1 MNRHQQ
7 LNAKQRKWLK
17 LYLGKDENLHGNA
30 TRCYKAV
37 YGLTDDRSAQVSGSR
52 LLHHPMIKK
61 LITEATER
69 MDKRIVLDAGFVLE
83 QSKRLYDRAMGDEAI
98 PGEAVITVDPETGR
112 ERVTVTERRDYDPT
126 TARHALQMIGQHK
139 SVQAFTQTIEHSHT
153 HKLEQRLQARS
164 KVIEG
169 KASRLEQETEQPGYL
184 SQGSTVPAPTDQPTV
199 EGQERV
205 HQRGGQTD
213 EDERE

>member
-52 LLHHPMIKK
+52 LLHHPMIKQ
-61 LITEATER
+61 LIAEATAR
-69 MDKRIVLDAGFVLE
+69 MDERIVLDAGFVLE

-98 PGEAVITVDPETGR
+98 PGEAKITIDPETGR
-112 ERVTVTERRDYDPT
+112 ERVTVTERREYDPT

-169 KASRLEQETEQPGYL
+169 KASRLAQETEQPGYL
-184 SQGSTVPAPTDQPTV
+184 SQDSAIPVEGEAVAV
-199 EGQERV
+199 EGQKRV
-205 HQRGGQTD
+205 HTAGGQTD
-213 EDERE
+213 DDERE